1 MKPPLVC
8 IGETMAMGILAGA
21 CNRQSRNKAEDRER
35 RVVLQRQLGQL
46 ENEADRIQDVRDLKR
61 LQRAYGYYIDCGMWS
76 QAADLFEPQG
86 TIEIGLDGVYIG
98 QKRIRQRGRDLE
110 NQGFARLLEV
120 LHALRGRVG
129 QECVAGYSSGEELAA
144 GSADDD
150 CAGSISRDLCCS
162 ISL

>member
-1 MKPPLVC
+1 MKSLLVC
-8 IGETMAMGILAGA
+8 IGVTMAMWILAGA

-86 TIEIGLDGVYIG
+86 TIEIGLDGVYVG
-98 QKRIRQRGRDLE
+98 QKRIRQYLLAYGGGREGLRRGQLNEHLMLQPVVHVAGDGHTAKARWRALIMSG
-110 NQGFARLLEV
+110 QLGKTRLL
-120 LHALRGRVG
+120 G
-129 QECVAGYSSGEELAA
+129 
-144 GSADDD
+144 
-150 CAGSISRDLCCS
+150 
-162 ISL
+162 